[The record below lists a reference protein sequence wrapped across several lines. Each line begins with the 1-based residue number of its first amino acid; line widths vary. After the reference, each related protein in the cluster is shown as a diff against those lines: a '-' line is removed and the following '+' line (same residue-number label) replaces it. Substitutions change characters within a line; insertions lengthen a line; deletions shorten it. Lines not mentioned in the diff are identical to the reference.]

1 MLASKPGCRGVFC
14 EERTWEHNRPEGGS
28 AMLIKIDSY
37 ISQCKCV
44 NCFKPRLWSLPAGF
58 GFQLA
63 YWNFALEVLPTKK
76 EQGHGS
82 D

>member
-1 MLASKPGCRGVFC
+1 
-14 EERTWEHNRPEGGS
+14 
-28 AMLIKIDSY
+28 MLIKIDSY